1 MGDMRISQ
9 LAERT
14 GLAVATIKFYLR
26 EGLLHPGEATGATRA
41 TYDESHVRRLRLI
54 RALVDVGGLSLDA
67 VRETLA
73 AVDDEHLTLHD
84 VVGTAAARLAPARK
98 GTPPDDATLTQVD
111 RLMRRWRWRV
121 PPETSHRLAL
131 AQAMD
136 ALAGLDQPLSDQT
149 LTFYAETM
157 RTIAEREVSG
167 VPADARERATEYVV
181 IGTLLVEPV
190 LLSLRRL
197 AHADLSRR
205 RLGRR
210 PKRS

>member
-1 MGDMRISQ
+1 MRISQ

-14 GLAVATIKFYLR
+14 GLTVATIKFYLR

-73 AVDDEHLTLHD
+73 AVADEQLTLHE
-84 VVGTAAARLAPARK
+84 VVGTAAARLSPERK
-98 GTPPDDATLTQVD
+98 GTPPDAATLRRVD
-111 RLMRRWRWRV
+111 RLMKHWRWRV
-121 PPETSHRLAL
+121 TPETSHRLAL
-131 AQAMD
+131 AQALD
-136 ALAGLDQPLSDQT
+136 ALAGLDQPLSDET
-149 LTFYAETM
+149 LTFYAEAM
-157 RTIAEREVSG
+157 RTIAEREVGS
-167 VPADARERATEYVV
+167 VPVGARERATEYVV

-197 AHADLSRR
+197 AHTDLSRR
-205 RLGRR
+205 RLGKRR
-210 PKRS
+210 KRA